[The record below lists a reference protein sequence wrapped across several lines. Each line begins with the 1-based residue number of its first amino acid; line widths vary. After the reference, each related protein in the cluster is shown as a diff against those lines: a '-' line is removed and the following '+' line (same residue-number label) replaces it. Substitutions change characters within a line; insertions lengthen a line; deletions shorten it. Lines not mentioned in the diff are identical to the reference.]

1 LELFK
6 IGGVM
11 LVSYLIGSIL
21 TGDIVSALKR
31 VDIRAQGSG
40 NVGATNVFRSM
51 GAFYGALVLIC
62 DVLKGVL
69 AVVCANLAG
78 KINGF
83 DPAVLAGVCA
93 IAGHNWSIF
102 AKFKGGKGIATSL
115 GVVTALTPMSLF
127 VLLPLWLGLFLITRY
142 VSLAS
147 ILAAIAYPI
156 LACFFYPDDLFKLL
170 FAAIIGILAVYRHKA
185 NIVRLV
191 KGEEHKIIFSKRKD
205 AAKK

>member
-21 TGDIVSALKR
+21 TGDIVSGLKR

-51 GAFYGALVLIC
+51 GAFYGVLVLIG

-78 KINGF
+78 KVNGF
-83 DPAVLAGVCA
+83 DMAVLAGVCA

-115 GVVTALTPMSLF
+115 GVVIALTPISLI
-127 VLLPLWLGLFLITRY
+127 VLLPLWLVLFLITRY

-147 ILAAIAYPI
+147 ILAAIAYPVS
-156 LACFFYPDDLFKLL
+156 AYFFYPADPFKLI
-170 FAAIIGILAVYRHKA
+170 FAAIIGILAVYRHKP
-185 NIVRLV
+185 NIVRLL